1 MSEPQDKYHY
11 YLNAFQRG
19 FAQHGIELKEV
30 GFDDLIPEH
39 LKEETSNKEQK

>member
-30 GFDDLIPEH
+30 RFEDLIPEN
-39 LKEETSNKEQK
+39 LKQQTNKENK

>member
-1 MSEPQDKYHY
+1 MSNTEDKYHY

-19 FAQHGIELKEV
+19 FAQHGVELKEV

-39 LKEETSNKEQK
+39 LKTDTDKENK